1 MKVRKLQPQ
10 HHGWIE
16 SILEKEYV
24 DFLWQRIEEVTQGV
38 ITDAKPRLAGNIST
52 SSSIIDDEDGTFLN
66 QVLLPQVEMY
76 RAMNNNM
83 DPVPVPI
90 NQEIELYIHDL
101 WVNYQYKH
109 EFNPYH
115 FHGGMYSFVIWM
127 KIPTDWREQNQLPF
141 LDGIN
146 DDNKKASNFEFEYLD
161 MLGNIKHYGYRLDSS
176 MEGRMLFFPARLQ
189 HTVYPF
195 YNCDDARI
203 SVAGN
208 LWYRGMND

>member
-1 MKVRKLQPQ
+1 MKCRKLQPQ

-16 SILEKEYV
+16 SILDKEFV
-24 DFLWQRIEEVTQGV
+24 DFLWGRIEKREHDVK
-38 ITDAKPRLAGNIST
+38 DRLAGNIST
-52 SSSIIDDEDGTFLN
+52 SLAITDDEDGYFFN
-66 QVLLPQVEMY
+66 QVLFPQVEMY
-76 RAMNNNM
+76 REMNHGR

-90 NQEIELYIHDL
+90 NSEIELYIHDL

-127 KIPTDWREQNQLPF
+127 KIPTDWKEQNKLPF

-146 DDNKKASNFEFEYLD
+146 EDNKKVSNFEFEYLD
-161 MLGNIKHYGYRLDSS
+161 MLGNVKHYGYRLDPS
-176 MEGRMLFFPARLQ
+176 MEGRMIFFPARLQ

-203 SVAGN
+203 SIAGN
-208 LWYRGMND
+208 LWYRGAQ

>member
-24 DFLWQRIEEVTQGV
+24 DFLWQRIEEGTQGV

-76 RAMNNNM
+76 RVMNNNM

-161 MLGNIKHYGYRLDSS
+161 MLGNIRHYGYRLDKS
-176 MEGRMLFFPARLQ
+176 MEGTMVFFPSRLM
-189 HTVYPF
+189 HTGYPF
-195 YNCDDARI
+195 YNCKEDRVSI
-203 SVAGN
+203 AGN
-208 LWYRGMND
+208 LWYRLAR

>member
-1 MKVRKLQPQ
+1 MKCRKLQPQ

-16 SILEKEYV
+16 SILDKEFV
-24 DFLWQRIEEVTQGV
+24 DFLWVRIEKREHDVK
-38 ITDAKPRLAGNIST
+38 DRLAGNIST
-52 SSSIIDDEDGTFLN
+52 SLAITDDEDGYFFN
-66 QVLLPQVEMY
+66 QVLFPQVEMY
-76 RAMNNNM
+76 REMNHGR

-90 NQEIELYIHDL
+90 NSEIELYIHDL

-127 KIPTDWREQNQLPF
+127 KIPTDWREQNKLSF

-146 DDNKKASNFEFEYLD
+146 DDNKKVSNFEFEYLD
-161 MLGNIKHYGYRLDSS
+161 MLCNVKHYGYRLDPS
-176 MEGRMLFFPARLQ
+176 MEGRMIFFPARLQ

-203 SVAGN
+203 SIAGN
-208 LWYRGMND
+208 LWYRGVQ

>member
-16 SILEKEYV
+16 SILEKEHV
-24 DFLWQRIEEVTQGV
+24 DFLWQRIEEGTQGV

-101 WVNYQYKH
+101 
-109 EFNPYH
+109 
-115 FHGGMYSFVIWM
+115 
-127 KIPTDWREQNQLPF
+127 
-141 LDGIN
+141 
-146 DDNKKASNFEFEYLD
+146 
-161 MLGNIKHYGYRLDSS
+161 
-176 MEGRMLFFPARLQ
+176 
-189 HTVYPF
+189 
-195 YNCDDARI
+195 
-203 SVAGN
+203 
-208 LWYRGMND
+208 